1 MCIKFDFRKKDI
13 NIAPRRSGVTE
24 SEKSTEEFDSESMR
38 YLSYILYPLCIGGA
52 VYSLVYVPHKSWWSW
67 TIQSVVNGVYAF
79 GFLFMLPQLF
89 VNYKVSI
96 RNVKRVTFLDHKT
109 YCISNPHQLKSVA
122 HLPWRAFMY
131 KAFNTFIDDLF
142 AFIIT
147 MPTAHRVACFRDDIV
162 FLIYLY
168 QRYLYPVDK
177 SRIDASSGMM
187 EEPATKVPKKAKS
200 E

>member
-1 MCIKFDFRKKDI
+1 MGGISFD
-13 NIAPRRSGVTE
+13 RSGVTE

-52 VYSLVYVPHKSWWSW
+52 VYSLVYVPHKSWGSW

-79 GFLFMLPQLF
+79 GF
-89 VNYKVSI
+89 
-96 RNVKRVTFLDHKT
+96 
-109 YCISNPHQLKSVA
+109 
-122 HLPWRAFMY
+122 
-131 KAFNTFIDDLF
+131 
-142 AFIIT
+142 
-147 MPTAHRVACFRDDIV
+147 V

-187 EEPATKVPKKAKS
+187 EEPSAKV
-200 E
+200 

>member
-1 MCIKFDFRKKDI
+1 
-13 NIAPRRSGVTE
+13 
-24 SEKSTEEFDSESMR
+24 MR

-109 YCISNPHQLKSVA
+109 YFQSPSAQIGGAPPLAGLHVQGVQ
-122 HLPWRAFMY
+122 HL
-131 KAFNTFIDDLF
+131 
-142 AFIIT
+142 
-147 MPTAHRVACFRDDIV
+147 HRRPVR
-162 FLIYLY
+162 LY
-168 QRYLYPVDK
+168 HHHADSAPGRLLQ
-177 SRIDASSGMM
+177 G
-187 EEPATKVPKKAKS
+187 
-200 E
+200 